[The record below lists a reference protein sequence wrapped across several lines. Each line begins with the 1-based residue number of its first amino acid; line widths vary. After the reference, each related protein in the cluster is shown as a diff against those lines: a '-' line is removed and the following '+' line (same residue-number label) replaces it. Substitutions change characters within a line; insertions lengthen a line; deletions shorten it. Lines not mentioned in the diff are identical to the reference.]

1 MSNKN
6 SLTLPHTAASTSATP
21 PVTTAPSPL
30 NLSPTRPGF
39 MDSVFREKR
48 QGVDLADNNE
58 ESWNASADDNDDHSD
73 GSHAPTRRRSS
84 SGNSGSS
91 DDRSSSSSQAHDDSS
106 FFSAAPIPSPAGS
119 TQSVDALFSVGSTPL
134 PPIPSISFP
143 DRAGAM
149 VLVSLA
155 AGAAAPPLPQTQ
167 GISNLPFHVLVSLA
181 KKICITLCHK
191 YYTCFTTFFFSHT
204 RTLLYYHSEVIP
216 SGTGENSQYLLFF
229 FVCSLSL
236 LYTIDSL
243 SFSPRTLHVISIM
256 RYHKFRVPCLE
267 YLFNESPHSIL

>member
-1 MSNKN
+1 
-6 SLTLPHTAASTSATP
+6 
-21 PVTTAPSPL
+21 
-30 NLSPTRPGF
+30 

-58 ESWNASADDNDDHSD
+58 ESWNASADGNDDHSD

-91 DDRSSSSSQAHDDSS
+91 DDSSSSSSQAHDDSS
-106 FFSAAPIPSPAGS
+106 FFTSPIPSPAGS

-155 AGAAAPPLPQTQ
+155 AGAAAPPSPQTQ

-181 KKICITLCHK
+181 KK
-191 YYTCFTTFFFSHT
+191 
-204 RTLLYYHSEVIP
+204 
-216 SGTGENSQYLLFF
+216 
-229 FVCSLSL
+229 
-236 LYTIDSL
+236 
-243 SFSPRTLHVISIM
+243 M
-256 RYHKFRVPCLE
+256 
-267 YLFNESPHSIL
+267 

>member
-1 MSNKN
+1 
-6 SLTLPHTAASTSATP
+6 
-21 PVTTAPSPL
+21 
-30 NLSPTRPGF
+30 

-91 DDRSSSSSQAHDDSS
+91 DDSSSSSSQAHDDSS

-155 AGAAAPPLPQTQ
+155 AGAAVPPSPQTQ

-181 KKICITLCHK
+181 KKILYNALSQILYVLYH
-191 YYTCFTTFFFSHT
+191 FF
-204 RTLLYYHSEVIP
+204 
-216 SGTGENSQYLLFF
+216 LFPHPNTP
-229 FVCSLSL
+229 VLSL
-236 LYTIDSL
+236 RGHPLRYWGKLAVSPLFLRLFTV
-243 SFSPRTLHVISIM
+243 SFIHD
-256 RYHKFRVPCLE
+256 
-267 YLFNESPHSIL
+267 